1 MKEGIEMRKDFL
13 WGGATAANQM
23 EGGFGKGGLGLSS
36 DDVLTRGTKTNPRR
50 VTFRLPDGTVDS
62 LSMYEL
68 DKMPDDAIVDVVE
81 GYDYPNHEAID
92 FYHHYKEDIAL
103 FADMGITCLRM
114 SINWSRI
121 YPHGID
127 EKPNEEGLQFYDD
140 VFVELKNII
149 LNH

>member
-1 MKEGIEMRKDFL
+1 MKQINGIIMQYFEWYMNCNQNL
-13 WGGATAANQM
+13 WNEISQKA
-23 EGGFGKGGLGLSS
+23 EKL
-36 DDVLTRGTKTNPRR
+36 
-50 VTFRLPDGTVDS
+50 
-62 LSMYEL
+62 
-68 DKMPDDAIVDVVE
+68 
-81 GYDYPNHEAID
+81 
-92 FYHHYKEDIAL
+92 
-103 FADMGITCLRM
+103 ADMGITCLRM